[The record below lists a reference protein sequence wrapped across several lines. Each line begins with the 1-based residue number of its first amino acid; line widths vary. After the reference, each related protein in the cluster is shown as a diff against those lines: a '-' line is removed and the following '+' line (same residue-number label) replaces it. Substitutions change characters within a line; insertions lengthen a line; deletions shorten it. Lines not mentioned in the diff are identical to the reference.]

1 MEAFLVSAGVV
12 AIGEMGDKTQL
23 LVLTLAAK
31 YRRPI
36 PIILGMIVATVL
48 NHTAAAAAG
57 AWLAAAITPAT
68 MRWVLGLSFIGMA
81 IWTLLP
87 EDQRRPRT
95 PMRPS
100 FGVFGTTLCA
110 FFVLEMGDKTQFATI
125 ALAAKYGS
133 LLAVVAGTTLG
144 ILLVDVPVVLLS
156 SKATER
162 LSPMSVHRFAA
173 AMFLVLGVM
182 VLGAVHV

>member
-12 AIGEMGDKTQL
+12 ALGEMGDKTQL

-36 PIILGMIVATVL
+36 PIILGMIAATIL
-48 NHTAAAAAG
+48 NHTAAGAAG
-57 AWLAAAITPAT
+57 AWLAAAVTPAA
-68 MRWVLGLSFIGMA
+68 MRWGLGLSFIGIA

-87 EDQRRPRT
+87 DRRPMLTVST
-95 PMRPS
+95 PR
-100 FGVFGTTLCA
+100 FGVFGNTLFA

-125 ALAAKYGS
+125 ALAAKYSS
-133 LLAVVAGTTLG
+133 LLAVVAGTTMG

-156 SKATER
+156 SAASGR
-162 LSPMSVHRFAA
+162 LSLKFVNRFSA
-173 AMFLVLGVM
+173 AMYF
-182 VLGAVHV
+182 VLGAMALGTTHA